1 VPRELYV
8 LQFGLGWV
16 GSTLVEQILQQRTF
30 FKERFNLTIH
40 FIALMRRQGG
50 IYRAEG
56 FTPEEMKR
64 ALEAKRQNK
73 PITLEPNS
81 MPMMAGRDLLGFVS
95 PENFSGPL
103 ALIDATGA
111 DELGRVIVAALRKGI
126 NVVTANKRPFAAS
139 FSEYQ
144 ELIAAQEDS
153 QARLMHETTV
163 GGGLPILRAL
173 RGLVY
178 TGDAIEA
185 IQGCLSG
192 TNGFICSELEQ
203 GRSLTDVVREAQA
216 KGYTEADPR
225 QDLAGWD
232 AARKAIILA
241 RTMGLKIEL
250 NQVEMQG
257 FVPAET
263 TPYIPEKFEAQIR
276 SLDVTLAEK
285 IDQAKQDKKVPRF
298 LAQVSSSG
306 CRVGLAFV
314 EGESPVGRLSGPEN
328 IVVFKTMRYHKNPL
342 IIQGP
347 GAGPEVTAAG
357 VLRDLLSIAGIHTD
371 S

>member
-1 VPRELYV
+1 VPRALYV

-16 GSTLVEQILQQRTF
+16 GSTLVEQILQHRAF
-30 FKERFNLTIH
+30 FQERFGLTIH
-40 FIALMRRQGG
+40 FVALMRRQGG
-50 IYRAEG
+50 IYRAAG
-56 FTPEEMKR
+56 FTQDEMRR

-81 MPMMAGRDLLGFVS
+81 IPMMTGRDLLGFVA

-103 ALIDATGA
+103 ALVDATGA
-111 DELGRVIVAALRKGI
+111 DELGQVAVAALRKEI

-139 FSEYQ
+139 FSEYK
-144 ELIAAQEDS
+144 ELVEAQEES
-153 QARLMHETTV
+153 HARLMHETTV

-178 TGDAIEA
+178 TGDEIEE
-185 IQGCLSG
+185 IQGCFSG
-192 TNGFICSELEQ
+192 TNGFICSELEK
-203 GRSLTDVVREAQA
+203 GRSFSEIVIEARE
-216 KGYTEADPR
+216 KGYMEADPR

-232 AARKAIILA
+232 AARKALILA
-241 RTMGLKIEL
+241 RIMGLKFEL

-257 FVPAET
+257 FVPTET
-263 TPYIPEKFEAQIR
+263 TPYAPEKFESQLR
-276 SLDVTLAEK
+276 SLDASLATK
-285 IDQAKQDKKVPRF
+285 INQAKQNGKVPRF
-298 LAQVSSSG
+298 LAQVSSLG
-306 CRVGLAFV
+306 CRVGLEFV
-314 EGESPVGRLSGPEN
+314 ERESSIGRLSGPEN
-328 IVVFKTMRYHKNPL
+328 IVIFKTKRYHKNPL

-357 VLRDLLSIAGIHTD
+357 VLRDLLSIAGIYTD